1 MKPGD
6 TICVPFG
13 DRTLDGVVSYVS
25 CGRVSVLVHV
35 DGADEPVRRLYRIS
49 ELERPEQ

>member
-6 TICVPFG
+6 KILVPFG
-13 DRTLDGVVSYVS
+13 RGWDEGVVSYVS

-49 ELERPEQ
+49 ELERPDQ